1 MAPPGK
7 KLPQYTAAIIA
18 SMSVMAAG
26 CCIAWPSPA
35 LKILLHSKDPPFKL
49 EPAEGSW
56 IVSLKNV
63 GNIIAP
69 LPTGWLMGRLGRRVT
84 LLASAVPFIVSW
96 GLLVVCETA
105 PLLYLAR
112 VLGGLGVGMAFTVTP
127 IYLGEIADTQVRG
140 ALGTL
145 LQAMLYCGILMEYVV
160 GPYVSY
166 LALALTSG
174 AVPLVFFALFFF
186 MPESPHWLLQRGRR
200 EEARRALAWLR
211 GTGEQAVAA
220 ELGEMTRTLELQ
232 LQPHEKSGGGAAAAV
247 PGGSLKD
254 ILFSKGPR
262 KALIIILT
270 LNVLKEMSGNSAVVA
285 YAAGTLVKGTHS
297 PYADEYVIAMGVV
310 MFASTMACTQLV
322 DRAGRRPLLLASC
335 ALSAVSL
342 STAGL
347 YFFLKHLEYERYH
360 SRVHMQAVSVDMSGA
375 TWLPVGGLL
384 AYAAAFPL
392 GLAPIPPALLGELF
406 PVHLKGLAACSAA
419 VAISVASLVVTK
431 LYQVV
436 GDSLGM
442 HVVYW
447 AFGASCVGG
456 AAFVAT
462 FVPETKRKTFQQ
474 IQDELGGVVREKG
487 AYDADEPLKVMA

>member
-35 LKILLHSKDPPFKL
+35 LKMLLHSEEPPFEL
-49 EPAEGSW
+49 SPAEGSW

-69 LPTGWLMGRLGRRVT
+69 LPTGWLMGRLGRRAT
-84 LLASAVPFIVSW
+84 LLASALPFVVSW
-96 GLLVVCETA
+96 ALVVVFDTA

-127 IYLGEIADTQVRG
+127 IYLGEIADTEVRG

-166 LALALTSG
+166 LTLALTSG
-174 AVPLVFFALFFF
+174 AVPVLFFVLFFF

-200 EEARRALAWLR
+200 EEARKALGWLR

-220 ELGEMTRTLELQ
+220 ELGEMTRTLEMQ
-232 LQPHEKSGGGAAAAV
+232 LQPQEKGGVAA
-247 PGGSLKD
+247 PGSLKD
-254 ILFSKGPR
+254 IIFSKGPR

-285 YAAGTLVKGTHS
+285 YAATTLTEGTGS
-297 PYADEYVIAMGVV
+297 PYADEYVIAIGVV

-335 ALSAVSL
+335 AFSAVCL

-347 YFFLKHLEYERYH
+347 FFFLKALGL
-360 SRVHMQAVSVDMSGA
+360 DMSGA

-384 AYAAAFPL
+384 AYAAVFPL
-392 GLAPIPPALLGELF
+392 GLAPIPPTLLGELF
-406 PVHLKGLAACSAA
+406 PAHLKGLAACSAA
-419 VAISVASLVVTK
+419 VSISVTSLVVTK

-436 GDSLGM
+436 GHLLGM

-447 AFGASCVGG
+447 AFAASCVGG

-474 IQDELGGVVREKG
+474 IQDELSGVVRAKG
-487 AYDADEPLKVMA
+487 AYEADEPLKLMA